1 MRYEADHKEKT
12 REKVLKAAAKAIRA
26 EGPHR
31 VGVAGVMRSAGLTH
45 GGFYA
50 HFESKDD
57 LVAAAIGQMFEQSRA
72 RFLNEV
78 KDYPPAQALDAYVEF
93 YLSPRHRDARS
104 SGCPIPALA
113 ADLPRLDRSARARF
127 AEGVAALT
135 RAVAGRIEQLGHAE
149 PETLARSVV
158 AEMVGALSL
167 ARVEPDEQKS
177 NQMLADSREM
187 VKKRLG
193 IHDAAGHSAAGAAS
207 VSARDAA
214 RDSRASAASVDA
226 QDATRDFTRAAA
238 NAAKKGPR
246 S

>member
-1 MRYEADHKEKT
+1 MMTIILSKFPTVRYDADHKQKT

-26 EGPHR
+26 HGPHR
-31 VGVAGVMRSAGLTH
+31 VGVADVMRDAGLTH

-72 RFLNEV
+72 RFVSEV
-78 KDYPPAQALDAYVEF
+78 KDYPPARALNAYVDF
-93 YLSPRHRDARS
+93 YLSQRHRDARA

-113 ADLPRLDRSARARF
+113 GDLPRLDRAARTRF

-135 RAVAGRIEQLGHAE
+135 HAVAERIEQLGHCDE
-149 PETLARSVV
+149 PEALARSVV

-167 ARVEPDEQKS
+167 ARAEPEEEKS
-177 NQMLADSREM
+177 NQMLADSREL

-193 IHDAAGHSAAGAAS
+193 IADAG
-207 VSARDAA
+207 
-214 RDSRASAASVDA
+214 
-226 QDATRDFTRAAA
+226 
-238 NAAKKGPR
+238 KGT
-246 S
+246 SS

>member
-1 MRYEADHKEKT
+1 MRYDTDHKQKT

-26 EGPHR
+26 QGPHR
-31 VGVAGVMRSAGLTH
+31 VGVAGVMRNAGLTH

-78 KDYPPAQALDAYVEF
+78 RDYPPGRALNAYVDF
-93 YLSPRHRDARS
+93 YLSTGHRDARG

-113 ADLPRLDRSARARF
+113 GDLPRLDHAARAGF

-135 RAVAGRIEQLGHAE
+135 SAVAGRIELLGHAE
-149 PETLARSVV
+149 PQALARSVV

-167 ARVEPDEQKS
+167 ARAEPDEKKS
-177 NQMLADSREM
+177 NQMLAGSREL

-193 IHDAAGHSAAGAAS
+193 IHSDTGKEAS
-207 VSARDAA
+207 S
-214 RDSRASAASVDA
+214 
-226 QDATRDFTRAAA
+226 
-238 NAAKKGPR
+238 
-246 S
+246 

>member
-1 MRYEADHKEKT
+1 VRYDTDHKQKT
-12 REKVLKAAAKAIRA
+12 RDKVLKAAAKAIRTH
-26 EGPHR
+26 GPHR
-31 VGVAGVMRSAGLTH
+31 VGVAGVMRNAGLTH

-72 RFLNEV
+72 RFLHEV
-78 KDYPPAQALDAYVEF
+78 KDYPPARALDAYVEF
-93 YLSPRHRDARS
+93 YLSPGHRDARA

-113 ADLPRLDRSARARF
+113 ADLPRLDRAARTRF

-135 RAVAGRIEQLGHAE
+135 RAVAGRVEQLGHAE
-149 PETLARSVV
+149 PEALARSVV

-187 VKKRLG
+187 VRKRLG
-193 IHDAAGHSAAGAAS
+193 IQGAAS
-207 VSARDAA
+207 AAAASVAIASPQSAA
-214 RDSRASAASVDA
+214 RDSTHAAASHSTND
-226 QDATRDFTRAAA
+226 TKR
-238 NAAKKGPR
+238 GPR